1 MTGVWRR
8 TARRR
13 GRAGTTGRRSRGNP
27 GCGKQSPWLTRGWPG
42 RSGSA
47 NWECNRYGRRG
58 VTRGRSTMLDG
69 KHRVGAERLT
79 IMDGHPGGHFFWWVP
94 FALLFWFIWL
104 PALIYVLRRG
114 LWGRRDI
121 GV

>member
-1 MTGVWRR
+1 MRQAWRHPRGVRR
-8 TARRR
+8 LR
-13 GRAGTTGRRSRGNP
+13 P
-27 GCGKQSPWLTRGWPG
+27 QPG
-42 RSGSA
+42 RGGY
-47 NWECNRYGRRG
+47 RYGRRG
-58 VTRGRSTMLDG
+58 VTRGRSAMLDG

-79 IMDGHPGGHFFWWVP
+79 IMDGHPGGHVFWWVP

-121 GV
+121 GVRADRGPGVAGAAGALRAGRDRSPGIRGT